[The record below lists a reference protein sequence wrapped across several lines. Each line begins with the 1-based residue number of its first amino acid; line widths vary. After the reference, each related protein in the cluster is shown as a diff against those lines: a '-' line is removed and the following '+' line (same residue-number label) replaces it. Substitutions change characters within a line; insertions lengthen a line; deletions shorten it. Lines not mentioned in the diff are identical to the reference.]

1 MKFNLFQARTLKAR
15 IIFFSL
21 AIFLFGF
28 WSLAF
33 YASTMLQNDMQRLLG
48 EQQFSAVSILAE
60 HLNQEIEERLRA
72 LEDAAGGIGSSNP
85 ENAAAIQTYLEH
97 LTLLQRQFN
106 GGVFTTGID
115 GTATASV
122 PHSIGRVGVNFLDRD
137 HVAAALKEGVSKVSQ
152 PVIGKLLKSP
162 VVSMATPIR
171 DAHGTVIG
179 SLVGVIDLGK
189 PNFLDKI
196 TDSHYGNTGGYLVVA
211 PQLRVVVTATDK
223 SRIMQPLPAAG
234 INPYIDKNIAGYEG
248 YTVLVNPF
256 GIEQLAS
263 IKKIPLAG
271 WYLAAALP
279 TEEAFYP
286 IRTLQKRMGMV
297 TVFFTLL
304 VGGLIWWT
312 MKRQLSPTIAAMK
325 TLAQLSYTSGVPQ
338 TLPNTSRGEIG
349 ELIDG
354 FNNILQKLAL
364 REEERRQ
371 AEQQLRI
378 AATAFESQQ
387 GMLVTD
393 ANQII
398 LRVNQAFTK
407 ITGYSE
413 EEIMGQTPKIL
424 SSGIQE
430 KEFYTAM
437 WESINH
443 VGAWEGEIWNRRK
456 NGEVYPEHLTIT
468 AVRDINNTITHYV
481 ASLMDITLSKA
492 ASDEIKSLAFYDPL
506 TSLPNRRLLV
516 DRLNQALVFSA
527 RSGNNAAL
535 LFLDLDHFKTL
546 NDTLGHAIGDLLLQ
560 KVAHR
565 LTACVREGDT
575 VARLSGDEFVVL
587 LEGLSEHSLEAAT
600 QVDAIGHK
608 ILAALNQTYQL
619 DIHEYHNTAS
629 IGVALFN
636 EHQLGIEGLLK
647 QADIAMYNAKAAGRN
662 TLCFFEPQMQET
674 ITSRALM
681 ESELRTAID
690 IWQFQLYY
698 QVQVD
703 NLGRSLGA
711 EALIRWLHPEHGL
724 VSPFK
729 FIPLAEETGLIL
741 HIGRWVL
748 ETACMQL
755 KYWQQ
760 DELTRYL
767 SLSVNV
773 SAKQFRQPDFVAQVL
788 LTVQTHSINPTLL
801 KLELTESILLEDIDA
816 IIVTMNALNEIG
828 IRISL
833 DDFGTGYSS
842 LQYLKQLPIYQLK
855 IDQSFV
861 RDIPSDPNDAL
872 MVQTII
878 NMAQNFS
885 LNVIAEGVETIEQ
898 LAFLKEHGCMAYQGY
913 LFSKPLPIEQFN
925 ALLRRG

>member
-1 MKFNLFQARTLKAR
+1 
-15 IIFFSL
+15 
-21 AIFLFGF
+21 
-28 WSLAF
+28 
-33 YASTMLQNDMQRLLG
+33 
-48 EQQFSAVSILAE
+48 
-60 HLNQEIEERLRA
+60 
-72 LEDAAGGIGSSNP
+72 
-85 ENAAAIQTYLEH
+85 
-97 LTLLQRQFN
+97 
-106 GGVFTTGID
+106 
-115 GTATASV
+115 
-122 PHSIGRVGVNFLDRD
+122 
-137 HVAAALKEGVSKVSQ
+137 
-152 PVIGKLLKSP
+152 
-162 VVSMATPIR
+162 
-171 DAHGTVIG
+171 
-179 SLVGVIDLGK
+179 
-189 PNFLDKI
+189 
-196 TDSHYGNTGGYLVVA
+196 
-211 PQLRVVVTATDK
+211 
-223 SRIMQPLPAAG
+223 
-234 INPYIDKNIAGYEG
+234 
-248 YTVLVNPF
+248 
-256 GIEQLAS
+256 
-263 IKKIPLAG
+263 
-271 WYLAAALP
+271 
-279 TEEAFYP
+279 
-286 IRTLQKRMGMV
+286 
-297 TVFFTLL
+297 
-304 VGGLIWWT
+304 
-312 MKRQLSPTIAAMK
+312 
-325 TLAQLSYTSGVPQ
+325 
-338 TLPNTSRGEIG
+338 
-349 ELIDG
+349 
-354 FNNILQKLAL
+354 
-364 REEERRQ
+364 
-371 AEQQLRI
+371 
-378 AATAFESQQ
+378 
-387 GMLVTD
+387 
-393 ANQII
+393 
-398 LRVNQAFTK
+398 
-407 ITGYSE
+407 
-413 EEIMGQTPKIL
+413 
-424 SSGIQE
+424 
-430 KEFYTAM
+430 M

-516 DRLNQALVFSA
+516 DRLNQALVSSA

-748 ETACMQL
+748 ETACIQL
-755 KYWQQ
+755 KCWQQ

-773 SAKQFRQPDFVAQVL
+773 SAKQFRQPDFVAQVHM
-788 LTVQTHSINPTLL
+788 TVQTHSINPMLL